1 MAHET
6 WHTKAWMKEKIKEGK
21 EKHGSGYPET
31 DAQIDFIYGPGSVD
45 KEMERLG
52 KEKKRKINNG
62 IH

>member
-6 WHTKAWMKEKIKEGK
+6 WHTKAGK
-21 EKHGSGYPET
+21 KKHGNDYPET

-52 KEKKRKINNG
+52 KKNKKNK
-62 IH
+62 

>member
-52 KEKKRKINNG
+52 KKKKKKNK
-62 IH
+62 